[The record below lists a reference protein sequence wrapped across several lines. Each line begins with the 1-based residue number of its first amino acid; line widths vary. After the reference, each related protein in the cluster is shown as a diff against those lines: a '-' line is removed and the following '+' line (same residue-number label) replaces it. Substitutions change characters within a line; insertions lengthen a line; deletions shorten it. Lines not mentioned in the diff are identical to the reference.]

1 MSYKLGKIGTVDVE
15 WMTHFPL
22 KSDLILSLKNQCP
35 GILEISKPLDK
46 ALGTHLHVRIE
57 STTTL
62 VFLPVV
68 FLTADSLSVAT
79 FKCNH
84 KIPILDPQGDRSD
97 PRKVK
102 KDKLQHQAFVF
113 QSQSQLI

>member
-1 MSYKLGKIGTVDVE
+1 M
-15 WMTHFPL
+15 
-22 KSDLILSLKNQCP
+22 
-35 GILEISKPLDK
+35 EISKPLDK

-102 KDKLQHQAFVF
+102 DKLQHQAFVF